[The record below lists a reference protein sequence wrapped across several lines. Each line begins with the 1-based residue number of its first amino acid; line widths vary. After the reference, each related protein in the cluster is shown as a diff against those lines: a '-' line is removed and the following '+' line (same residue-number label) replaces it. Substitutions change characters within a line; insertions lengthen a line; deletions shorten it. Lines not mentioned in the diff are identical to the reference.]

1 MRVSVPACPPFA
13 GLRFLA
19 NRGAARDCR
28 KASTAGQ
35 RAAGCPGLLCAV
47 GASRSRSPCLCS
59 CSLIN
64 KLKPGIIRRVNRLST
79 PMAGLDNVNVFLRAC
94 GKLGLN
100 HSQLFHPG
108 DLQDISNRVTV
119 RCEETTRRLKN
130 VLITI
135 YWLGRKAQA
144 DSAYDGPQLN
154 FKAFEGLLGVALS
167 KPSGPGRWHGALEKR
182 ASLRSFVSR
191 FQALGLL
198 LQVLE
203 ESSCPKA
210 GTRDGSEARERLAA
224 YRREDSAESLDSP
237 SADSDSNLLVT
248 SEGFGSDAE
257 AERCFRMSDGSRS
270 ETGPAPAGDWGDV
283 PPSLRRKRAE
293 RHEADCRD
301 PVPPLPSENGRG
313 FVEPRLDLPPA
324 SAFHQWA
331 RAYQSDTDSDSDRPE
346 PDPVQDD
353 LASRRFRS
361 TISATPV
368 NYTVPLNPKRTWL
381 CPSVTPSARRS
392 WVTVSGASQPAAVPL
407 ARTSLICTDSAV
419 PEGPVPRVPCGASGR
434 APVEEL
440 LLLQALS
447 EASSDSD
454 EGRGT
459 ADPVRDDLYSRR
471 LSRSARRTP
480 ADSDKFLPRHWT
492 PKEDSGV
499 RGVRLS
505 SQRGSWYR
513 KFQGFRSKSVSD
525 ITSEPA
531 RQESDSRPTFEP
543 WRGHRDAAKGA
554 PAGPPA
560 AEQVQSRQTPHDPTR
575 AKDGEARWQDDL
587 DRWKNRR
594 RCVTSDLHRKKEER
608 EQLHLLAGMGGA
620 DYRSTALHG
629 GVEEESHLEGVL
641 AIRQHLQAGP
651 RGSSA
656 AQGPS
661 GRGVPPSRPLVPRED
676 PRPAFAPSEAS
687 ALTSSGGM
695 PKAASSAAPGA
706 ISAMP
711 ADPAFTSVSPRET
724 GASSLA
730 SDATEGDRPADQ
742 ADGSTA
748 VFFSPPG
755 DVDPMETS
763 LADWQRPVP
772 VSRAKS
778 MEGSLPG
785 RAYASATLPKGFRRS
800 EAGSRLSMG
809 VTPRPFRAK
818 PSKVASLPRLYSTD
832 ESHGSL
838 AKTQRERPRLPASF
852 GSQEKAE
859 TPDTEG
865 CDVQTRKKREPRD
878 SAPTIHS
885 FVATSAVAAA
895 PAPEAY
901 PQSSAWSGRGEVCYS
916 DLRVSLNQKPGRDF
930 GLQTD
935 WNSTG
940 VYIRS
945 VQPGGPAQ
953 LCHLQAGDEIVCVG
967 GRSAA
972 EMSYEQWKAC
982 MDAALHEGKLLMD
995 VRRHGQNGWN
1005 SGPSSLPFKSDKT
1018 IDLTSMDSTSGG
1030 GPERR
1035 IMDAGH
1041 PGLPLETAGD
1051 AQVNSHPAKG
1061 LPLKA
1066 KNGSIRDGPAMTRN
1080 KGGSESAISDLQ
1092 VPSIGTT
1099 ASRWSWDAE
1108 EEKRRQEKWQMAQE
1122 RLLQQRTP
1130 LSNGNATAY
1139 APPPFFCQ
1147 SASSTFA
1154 LSGQHAGE
1162 AGPAQGGQVTKQPAR
1177 WIKEECDSST
1187 KTSQWKKSRSTPS
1200 LDSSHKQDSRA
1211 ASKKNGRVSQAE
1223 QERRQI
1229 LEEMRKTTPLHTD
1242 SSWIRQQSTGSV
1254 HKEPIAA
1261 APVMRHESLDNLPT
1275 SSSGRPMPRQFSTRC
1290 SLGSTAPY
1298 RGYSS
1303 RCSLGP
1309 GAAIFSTSFRQ
1320 RSTSASP
1327 SQPVGPDAE
1336 DTPPGSQQSSRLV
1349 SRRRTCSRCSRPLAK
1364 EAAMVVESLDLC
1376 FHIGC
1381 FKCVSCKRDLGRD
1394 SEAGAQVRVRRRQLF
1409 CDACYG
1415 RLRGERALFHL
1426 PMPFRSTCVPVSP
1439 CEQDVH
1445 HGDDTLGS
1453 APGTAAPKS
1462 HQTSDLATPTLLC
1475 AQKSVPHVT
1484 LQPCDANRAILAHG
1498 FNCNA
1503 AFLTAVSSP
1512 SSEVGMTR
1520 RTPGG
1525 EQAREVRHRP
1535 AVAAV
1540 PAGAD
1545 ASEGALGGGTV

>member
-1 MRVSVPACPPFA
+1 MEWRGLSAGSCETAFA
-13 GLRFLA
+13 E
-19 NRGAARDCR
+19 ARR
-28 KASTAGQ
+28 WLEVVTGKTFGSSNFRSALENGV
-35 RAAGCPGLLCAV
+35 LLCD
-47 GASRSRSPCLCS
+47 
-59 CSLIN
+59 LIN

-167 KPSGPGRWHGALEKR
+167 K
-182 ASLRSFVSR
+182 
-191 FQALGLL
+191 
-198 LQVLE
+198 VLE

-210 GTRDGSEARERLAA
+210 GPRDGSEARDRLAA

-301 PVPPLPSENGRG
+301 PVPPLP
-313 FVEPRLDLPPA
+313 
-324 SAFHQWA
+324 
-331 RAYQSDTDSDSDRPE
+331 
-346 PDPVQDD
+346 
-353 LASRRFRS
+353 
-361 TISATPV
+361 
-368 NYTVPLNPKRTWL
+368 
-381 CPSVTPSARRS
+381 
-392 WVTVSGASQPAAVPL
+392 
-407 ARTSLICTDSAV
+407 
-419 PEGPVPRVPCGASGR
+419 R
-434 APVEEL
+434 APV
-440 LLLQALS
+440 
-447 EASSDSD
+447 
-454 EGRGT
+454 
-459 ADPVRDDLYSRR
+459 
-471 LSRSARRTP
+471 
-480 ADSDKFLPRHWT
+480 
-492 PKEDSGV
+492 
-499 RGVRLS
+499 
-505 SQRGSWYR
+505 SQSHLCG
-513 KFQGFRSKSVSD
+513 SKSVSD

-629 GVEEESHLEGVL
+629 GVEEESHREGVL

-695 PKAASSAAPGA
+695 PKAASSAAPGS
-706 ISAMP
+706 ISATP
-711 ADPAFTSVSPRET
+711 ADPASTSVSPRET

-785 RAYASATLPKGFRRS
+785 RAYASDTLPKGFRRS

-865 CDVQTRKKREPRD
+865 CDVQTRKKMEPTD

-1041 PGLPLETAGD
+1041 PGLPLEKAGD

-1080 KGGSESAISDLQ
+1080 KGSSGCMVDSWVYLCGGSESAISDLQ

-1108 EEKRRQEKWQMAQE
+1108 EEKRRQEKWQMVQE
-1122 RLLQQRTP
+1122 RLLQEKYRRDQERLEEEWRRAQAAAAGPQCGSPETQPEQRTP

-1147 SASSTFA
+1147 STSSTFA

-1162 AGPAQGGQVTKQPAR
+1162 AGPAQGGQVTKQPACR
-1177 WIKEECDSST
+1177 TKEECDSST
-1187 KTSQWKKSRSTPS
+1187 KTSQWPCESYGFAKHTALDRKKSRSTPS

-1211 ASKKNGRVSQAE
+1211 AGKKNGRVSQAE

-1336 DTPPGSQQSSRLV
+1336 DTPPGSQQSSSASAANVTSAGTLRPEL
-1349 SRRRTCSRCSRPLAK
+1349 RCACDADSSS
-1364 EAAMVVESLDLC
+1364 AMPATA
-1376 FHIGC
+1376 
-1381 FKCVSCKRDLGRD
+1381 D
-1394 SEAGAQVRVRRRQLF
+1394 SE
-1409 CDACYG
+1409 
-1415 RLRGERALFHL
+1415 
-1426 PMPFRSTCVPVSP
+1426 CVPVSP

-1453 APGTAAPKS
+1453 APGTAA
-1462 HQTSDLATPTLLC
+1462 
-1475 AQKSVPHVT
+1475 
-1484 LQPCDANRAILAHG
+1484 
-1498 FNCNA
+1498 
-1503 AFLTAVSSP
+1503 VS
-1512 SSEVGMTR
+1512 T
-1520 RTPGG
+1520 T
-1525 EQAREVRHRP
+1525 
-1535 AVAAV
+1535 
-1540 PAGAD
+1540 
-1545 ASEGALGGGTV
+1545 